1 MLAHRLADDSVA
13 RLVARPHDPHLLPAV
28 DAAAAVEG
36 RRPVAR
42 GRPAAPPLKTKN
54 VRQLEMIS
62 GLSRLLFGH
71 STILHCMA
79 APTITQSQHYPTQST
94 EDPVLIRGRCC

>member
-1 MLAHRLADDSVA
+1 MLPARVSAGAAITAAAGLDVADAVGGVLVLAHRLADDSVA

-42 GRPAAPPLKTKN
+42 GGPAAPPLKTKN
-54 VRQLEMIS
+54 VLQL
-62 GLSRLLFGH
+62 R
-71 STILHCMA
+71 
-79 APTITQSQHYPTQST
+79 
-94 EDPVLIRGRCC
+94 